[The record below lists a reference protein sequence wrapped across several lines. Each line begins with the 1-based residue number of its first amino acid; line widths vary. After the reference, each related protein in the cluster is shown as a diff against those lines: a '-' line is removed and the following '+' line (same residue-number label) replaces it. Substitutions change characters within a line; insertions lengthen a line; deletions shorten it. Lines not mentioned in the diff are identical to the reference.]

1 MPIAQFSCLPSNRPP
16 CLRLTFIMEGTQPA
30 PTPSTARQA
39 LIFIVAVTV
48 VRLLWHLL
56 HPVGMAGDETYYW
69 LWGQY
74 PEWGY
79 FSKPP
84 LIGWLYGALAAAFG
98 NLTWGYKATA
108 TLFAAG
114 SLWFFF
120 QFMRRLTGHDQLA
133 LLGVIALAFLPA
145 NLLLGSILTIDAPLM
160 FFWMGALY
168 CTSRILLDEQPSKR
182 LYLGLWFMLACG
194 HLAKQM
200 MLIQL
205 ALILVLCICYR
216 RDQLLRPA
224 LWIALAGSLIS
235 LVPALYWN
243 AQNEW
248 ITLAH
253 TAHHF
258 EPGKINLGDS
268 LGRLGELW
276 GALAGLISP
285 VLFVL
290 AFPAIGYAWKAR
302 RDPRVILCVLYGV
315 AGLIIMSSMTIR
327 QRVNPNWP
335 AVFLYGSLA
344 LILLWATASEQRQR
358 WLTRGIRVAIVM
370 SLALMIL
377 LPLLGPLA
385 GPLAKIGLQPQ
396 RRGWLGYPQLVEQT
410 MQLAPEAQQL
420 VFVGHRFTASQFA
433 YHGPDPK
440 RVYLWNPT
448 DHFRSQFDFF
458 PAPQTGVPTLIVVEQ
473 KKDGWAS
480 EIPAELRQR
489 LGSLEPLTDLP
500 MHPVREYPRFHIYLA
515 SELNSWNTIGTSD

>member
-1 MPIAQFSCLPSNRPP
+1 MQ
-16 CLRLTFIMEGTQPA
+16 GTQPDQ
-30 PTPSTARQA
+30 TISHSTARQA
-39 LIFIVAVTV
+39 LILIATITAI
-48 VRLLWHLL
+48 RLLWHLL

-74 PEWGY
+74 PDWGY

-84 LIGWLYGALAAAFG
+84 LIGWLYGALAAVFG
-98 NLTWGYKATA
+98 NITWGYKAAA
-108 TLFAAG
+108 TVFSAG
-114 SLWFFF
+114 SLWFFYKF
-120 QFMRRLTGHDQLA
+120 VLQLTGKPMSAITA
-133 LLGVIALAFLPA
+133 LIALALLPA
-145 NLLLGSILTIDAPLM
+145 NLLLSSILTIDAPLM
-160 FFWMGALY
+160 FFWMAGLY
-168 CTSRILLDEQPSKR
+168 CTSRVLLDERPSSAV
-182 LYLGLWFMLACG
+182 YLGLWAALAMG

-200 MLIQL
+200 MLVQL
-205 ALILVLCICYR
+205 ALILILCICYR

-224 LWIALAGSLIS
+224 LWIALAGSLVS

-243 AQNEW
+243 AQNDW
-248 ITLAH
+248 ITVAH

-258 EPGKINLGDS
+258 EPGKVNFGDS
-268 LGRLGELW
+268 LGRVGELW

-285 VLFVL
+285 VLFAL
-290 AFPAIGYAWKAR
+290 AFPAIAYAWQQRK
-302 RDPRVILCVLYGV
+302 DPRIILCVLYGV
-315 AGLIIMSSMTIR
+315 AGLIVMSAMALR

-344 LILLWATASEQRQR
+344 LIILWASATASRQR
-358 WLTRGIRVAIVM
+358 WLRRGLQVAAIM

-385 GPLAKIGLQPQ
+385 GPLSKMGLTPQ

-440 RVYLWNPT
+440 RVHLWNNAGF
-448 DHFRSQFDFF
+448 FRSQFDFF
-458 PAPQTGVPTLIVVEQ
+458 PAPKLGLPTLIVVEQ
-473 KKDGWAS
+473 KKAGWDYQ
-480 EIPAELRQR
+480 IP
-489 LGSLEPLTDLP
+489 EPLQQQLKSVQPLKDLP

-515 SELNSWNTIGTSD
+515 SELNSWDTIETSH